1 MKGIIFDVA
10 AEVVRD
16 TFGDD
21 AWDDLLD
28 AVGSDGAFT
37 ALGSYPDSDLV
48 AIIEAASDHLRV
60 PASDVTVMIG
70 RSGYAILIGRYP
82 GLVADLPDLRTCLA
96 SLNTIIHPEVL
107 KLYPGAN
114 PPTFELHPDGPDLLL
129 HYISERGMCR
139 LAEGLALGAADAF
152 GEPVTVTHDS
162 CRTRGDSSCIL
173 RLRWSDGDE
182 PD

>member
-10 AEVVRD
+10 AEVVRGN
-16 TFGDD
+16 FGDD
-21 AWDDLLD
+21 AWDDLLE

-37 ALGSYPDSDLV
+37 ALGSYPDADLV
-48 AIIEAASDHLRV
+48 AIIGAAADLLGM
-60 PASDVTVMIG
+60 PASEVTVMIG
-70 RSGYAILIGRYP
+70 RSGYPILVGRYP

-114 PPTFELHPDGPDLLL
+114 PPTFELQPDGPDLLL

-139 LAEGLALGAADAF
+139 LAEGLALGAADTF
-152 GEPVTVTHDS
+152 DEPVAVTHDS
-162 CRTRGDSSCIL
+162 CRAQGDAACVL
-173 RLRWSDGDE
+173 RLRWHNGDE
-182 PD
+182 PH